1 MAKYKK
7 VIYVVIVLIAAII
20 VGYIVYLRNNN
31 FVTKFPSEISHVYF
45 TVTKDYNSKYG
56 LKVYG
61 KVDGKSCNEAPLIGV
76 TDKTDYYVE
85 LDESGNIK
93 KMYLVN
99 KKYKYVNDNVTDD
112 SMSPGLMEIMT
123 TKSNG
128 FKFDCNGNI
137 ISR

>member
-1 MAKYKK
+1 M
-7 VIYVVIVLIAAII
+7 
-20 VGYIVYLRNNN
+20 
-31 FVTKFPSEISHVYF
+31 
-45 TVTKDYNSKYG
+45 
-56 LKVYG
+56 
-61 KVDGKSCNEAPLIGV
+61 DGKSCNEADPIWTSNG
-76 TDKTDYYVE
+76 TDYYVE

-112 SMSPGLMEIMT
+112 SMAPGLMEIMT
-123 TKSNG
+123 TESNG